1 MTGIWILFK
10 LALSAVLLVGVGA
23 LFWLG
28 LRHGFPA
35 WVFGL
40 MGGLVFFAALPW
52 VNVQRSSRAL
62 GLVGVALG
70 LVVLSLAVSEGLSPE
85 RFPLECSSRRRGV
98 FCHFQNLLFDLG
110 GSVLAAA
117 PFGLLGLLLLLF
129 GVRLAW
135 KLRRQAGGHS
145 W

>member
-1 MTGIWILFK
+1 MNVWVLFK
-10 LALSAVLLVGVGA
+10 LVLSVSLVSFAGLMVVLGSSA
-23 LFWLG
+23 
-28 LRHGFPA
+28 GFPS
-35 WVFGL
+35 WLLGIVS
-40 MGGLVFFAALPW
+40 GLVFLAALPW

-85 RFPLECSSRRRGV
+85 RFPLECSSRRRGL
-98 FCHFQNLLFDLG
+98 FCHFQNVLFDLG
-110 GSVLAAA
+110 GSALAAA